1 MNQRAFLECEEEFAV
16 VAVAV
21 LLNGDANGLAGEGV
35 LEFGCG
41 DGEAVQAEQEIDGLL
56 VLQAEMDLAGAK

>member
-41 DGEAVQAEQEIDGLL
+41 DGEAVQAEQEIVTIRLGT
-56 VLQAEMDLAGAK
+56 GARQYR